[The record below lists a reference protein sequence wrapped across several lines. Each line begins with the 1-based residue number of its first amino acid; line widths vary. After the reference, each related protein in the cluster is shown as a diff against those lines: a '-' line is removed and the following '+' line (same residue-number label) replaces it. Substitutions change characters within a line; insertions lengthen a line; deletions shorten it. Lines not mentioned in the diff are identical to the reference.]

1 MKKIEITE
9 IVLVAQPSS
18 NQIQSI
24 LGEPQKF
31 DSIKETADSENKLNN
46 RKTFKRKI
54 YPVEE
59 NEEEYVN
66 GDKIKKFKDEL
77 PKNWVVSGEE

>member
-1 MKKIEITE
+1 MKNNFRYKLLNLKI
-9 IVLVAQPSS
+9 Q

-24 LGEPQKF
+24 QGELETF
-31 DSIKETADSENKLNN
+31 DSMKETVDSENKLNN

-66 GDKIKKFKDEL
+66 GDKIKFFKDEL
-77 PKNWVVSGEE
+77 PINWVVSGEE